1 MRGKRLWGFDTEQRR
16 ILLEATTHLPRLRAV
31 IERAK
36 PDPSLDGLLVL
47 KANVNE
53 LDEMYDLVSALMDA
67 TRDRARLGRLDDL
80 LASLC
85 TSIDGF

>member
-1 MRGKRLWGFDTEQRR
+1 MRGKRLWGFDVAQQR
-16 ILLEATTHLPRLRAV
+16 LLFDATTNLPRLRTV
-31 IERAK
+31 IERAT
-36 PDPSLDGLLVL
+36 PDVDGFLVL
-47 KANVNE
+47 KATLNE

-67 TRDRARLGRLDDL
+67 THDKARLQQLDGL